1 MGQEIPCEVRL
12 VRLPGEGKPYLRGSI
27 TNIADRKAA
36 RDAIVTG
43 DRLKSEFLANMSHEL
58 RTPLNSIVGYTDV
71 LLMGIDGDLNDEMKL
86 DVAAIQENSQT
97 LLHIIND
104 ILDLAKIEAGRM
116 TFELSELDIHALMED
131 VIRNS
136 AGLVVNK
143 SVEFM
148 LDVEKKLPAIT
159 ADEGRVTQ
167 ILNNLVSNATKF
179 TEEGSITLKAFAE
192 GSEWVVMQ
200 VADTGIGMNEEDLQ
214 VIFDEFTQAD
224 SSQTRTVEGTGLG
237 LTITRRLVQMHG
249 GEISVE
255 SEQGKGSTFTVKL
268 PVATRISSDVTVKLA
283 SSNGTDAKA
292 NGTKGKA
299 PAKASKNNK

>member
-1 MGQEIPCEVRL
+1 
-12 VRLPGEGKPYLRGSI
+12 
-27 TNIADRKAA
+27 
-36 RDAIVTG
+36 
-43 DRLKSEFLANMSHEL
+43 
-58 RTPLNSIVGYTDV
+58 
-71 LLMGIDGDLNDEMKL
+71 
-86 DVAAIQENSQT
+86 
-97 LLHIIND
+97 
-104 ILDLAKIEAGRM
+104 
-116 TFELSELDIHALMED
+116 
-131 VIRNS
+131 
-136 AGLVVNK
+136 
-143 SVEFM
+143 M